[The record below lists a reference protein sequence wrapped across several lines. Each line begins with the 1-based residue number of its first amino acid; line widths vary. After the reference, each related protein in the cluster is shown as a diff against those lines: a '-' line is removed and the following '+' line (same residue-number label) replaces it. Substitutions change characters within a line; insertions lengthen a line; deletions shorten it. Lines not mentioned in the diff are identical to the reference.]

1 MGHRAVQI
9 KGEARACS
17 LSVPPTTLDLDAI
30 VRGAFS
36 VKDSFV
42 LPDGEAEYKVVY
54 DEKAKGTFEILYG
67 NLRPKGYVPRL
78 TGSRDDCVLLVRKA
92 PTEKGSSRTP
102 VVLGLLTLAAV
113 VAYGWLQYIV
123 YQVLL
128 PERVPLL
135 MGLAYVL
142 VLILVIGLHEVAHRR
157 SAVRGGTRAPV
168 PYFLPGLPAFT
179 ALPSFGTVLV
189 HREPPVNRDALFRT
203 GFLGPIVAIVL
214 CILFYAIGV
223 LTAATVSGAQVQ
235 SGLAALPNI
244 QLTTPNPSIIESLI
258 VSSLNLIGGGP
269 PTASGSEL
277 ISPIAAAAD
286 TGLILTFFNLLPATQ
301 LDGGQLC
308 ESILGYRGLR
318 ITTYLSIVALL
329 VLDTP
334 NYWIMAVIVLVIAG
348 RPARLG
354 TLDEVSEASR
364 GKKVLFAVILMLALA
379 SVPIPRNI
387 ATLQLITG

>member
-1 MGHRAVQI
+1 
-9 KGEARACS
+9 
-17 LSVPPTTLDLDAI
+17 LSVLATLDLDTI

-36 VKDSFV
+36 VRDSFV

-54 DEKAKGTFEILYG
+54 DEKAKGAFERLYDT
-67 NLRPKGYVPRL
+67 LRPKGYVPRL
-78 TGSRDDCVLLVRKA
+78 TGSRAECVLLVRKA
-92 PTEKGSSRTP
+92 PTEKGSSRVP
-102 VVLGLLTLAAV
+102 VVLGLLTLAAI

-123 YQVLL
+123 YQQLL
-128 PERVPLL
+128 PERLPVL
-135 MGLAYVL
+135 MGVAYVL
-142 VLILVIGLHEVAHRR
+142 VLILVIGLHEVVHRR
-157 SAVRGGTRAPV
+157 SASRGGTRTPV

-189 HREPPVNRDALFRT
+189 HRELPVNRDALFRT
-203 GFLGPIVAIVL
+203 AFLGPIVAIAL

-223 LTAATVSGAQVQ
+223 LTAATVSMAQVQ

-258 VSSLNLIGGGP
+258 VSFLKLIGGGP
-269 PTASGSEL
+269 PTTSGSQL
-277 ISPIAAAAD
+277 ISPIGAAAD

-348 RPARLG
+348 RPARLD
-354 TLDEVSEASR
+354 TLDEVSEPSR
-364 GKKVLFAVILMLALA
+364 GKKILFAVALLLALA
-379 SVPIPRNI
+379 SVPIPQNI
-387 ATLQLITG
+387 ATLRLIAG

>member
-1 MGHRAVQI
+1 M
-9 KGEARACS
+9 
-17 LSVPPTTLDLDAI
+17 SVLATLDLDTI
-30 VRGAFS
+30 VRRAFS

-54 DEKAKGTFEILYG
+54 DEKAKGAFERLYDT
-67 NLRPKGYVPRL
+67 LRPKGYVPRL
-78 TGSRDDCVLLVRKA
+78 TGSMDDCVLLVRKA
-92 PTEKGSSRTP
+92 PTERGSSRAP
-102 VVLGLLTLAAV
+102 VVLGLLTLAAI

-123 YQVLL
+123 YQQLL
-128 PERVPLL
+128 PERLPVL
-135 MGLAYVL
+135 MGMAYVL

-157 SAVRGGTRAPV
+157 SASRGGTRAPV

-223 LTAATVSGAQVQ
+223 ITAASVSTAQVQ

-258 VSSLNLIGGGP
+258 VSFLNLVTGGP
-269 PTASGSEL
+269 RTTTGGEL

-318 ITTYLSIVALL
+318 ITTYLSIIALL

-348 RPARLG
+348 RPPRVS
-354 TLDEVSEASR
+354 TLDEVSEPSR
-364 GKKVLFAVILMLALA
+364 AKKILFAIILLLALA
-379 SVPIPRNI
+379 SVPIPQNI
-387 ATLQLITG
+387 ATLQLIAG

>member
-1 MGHRAVQI
+1 
-9 KGEARACS
+9 
-17 LSVPPTTLDLDAI
+17 LSVLTTIDLDTI

-54 DEKAKGTFEILYG
+54 DEKAKGAFESLYET
-67 NLRPKGYVPRL
+67 LRPKGYVPRL

-92 PTEKGSSRTP
+92 PTEKGSSRAP

-123 YQVLL
+123 YQQLL
-128 PERVPLL
+128 PEQLPVL

-142 VLILVIGLHEVAHRR
+142 VLILVIGLHEVVHSR
-157 SAVRGGTRAPV
+157 SAGRGEGGTRAPV

-223 LTAATVSGAQVQ
+223 ITAATVSMAQVQ
-235 SGLAALPNI
+235 SVLTALPNI
-244 QLTTPNPSIIESLI
+244 QLTTPNPSIMESLI
-258 VSSLNLIGGGP
+258 VSFLNLIGGGP
-269 PTASGSEL
+269 PTASGSQL

-286 TGLILTFFNLLPATQ
+286 TGLILSFFNLLPATQ

-348 RPARLG
+348 RPARLS
-354 TLDEVSEASR
+354 TLDEVSEVSR
-364 GKKVLFAVILMLALA
+364 AKKVLFAAALLLALA
-379 SVPIPRNI
+379 SVPIPQNI
-387 ATLQLITG
+387 ATLQLVTG

>member
-1 MGHRAVQI
+1 M
-9 KGEARACS
+9 
-17 LSVPPTTLDLDAI
+17 SVLTTLELDTI

-42 LPDGEAEYKVVY
+42 LPDGEAEYKVAY
-54 DEKAKGTFEILYG
+54 DERAKGAFERLYDI
-67 NLRPKGYVPRL
+67 LRPKGYVPRL
-78 TGSRDDCVLLVRKA
+78 TGSRDECVLLVRKA
-92 PTEKGSSRTP
+92 PTEKGSSRAP

-123 YQVLL
+123 FQQLL
-128 PERVPLL
+128 PERLPLL
-135 MGLAYVL
+135 MGLAYVV
-142 VLILVIGLHEVAHRR
+142 VLILVIGLHEVVHRR
-157 SAVRGGTRAPV
+157 SGSRGAMRAPV
-168 PYFLPGLPAFT
+168 PYFLPGIPAFT
-179 ALPSFGTVLV
+179 PLPSFGTVLV

-203 GFLGPIVAIVL
+203 GFLGPILAIVL

-223 LTAATVSGAQVQ
+223 LTAATVSMEQVQ
-235 SGLAALPNI
+235 SVRAALPNI

-258 VSSLNLIGGGP
+258 VSFISLIGGGP
-269 PTASGSEL
+269 QTTSGSQL

-334 NYWIMAVIVLVIAG
+334 NYWVTAVIVLVIAG
-348 RPARLG
+348 RPNRIS

-364 GKKVLFAVILMLALA
+364 EKKILFSVALLLALA
-379 SVPIPRNI
+379 SVPIPQNI
-387 ATLQLITG
+387 ANLRLVAG

>member
-1 MGHRAVQI
+1 M
-9 KGEARACS
+9 
-17 LSVPPTTLDLDAI
+17 SVLTTLELDTI

-54 DEKAKGTFEILYG
+54 DERAKGAFERLYDI
-67 NLRPKGYVPRL
+67 LRPKGYVPRL
-78 TGSRDDCVLLVRKA
+78 TGSRDECVLLVRKA
-92 PTEKGSSRTP
+92 QSEKGSSRAP

-123 YQVLL
+123 YQQLL
-128 PERVPLL
+128 PERLPLL
-135 MGLAYVL
+135 MGVAYVL
-142 VLILVIGLHEVAHRR
+142 VLILAIGLHEVVHRR
-157 SAVRGGTRAPV
+157 SGSREGTRAPV
-168 PYFLPGLPAFT
+168 PYFLPGIPGFT
-179 ALPSFGTVLV
+179 PLPSFGTVLV

-223 LTAATVSGAQVQ
+223 LTAATVSMEQVQ
-235 SGLAALPNI
+235 SVGAALPNI

-258 VSSLNLIGGGP
+258 VSFISLIGGGP
-269 PTASGSEL
+269 STTSGSQL

-334 NYWIMAVIVLVIAG
+334 NYWITAVIVLVIAG
-348 RPARLG
+348 RPTRIS

-364 GKKVLFAVILMLALA
+364 EKKILFSVALLLALA
-379 SVPIPRNI
+379 SVPIPQNI
-387 ATLQLITG
+387 ANLRLVAG